1 MEPEYFVEAEG
12 KYNPFLLPVA
22 VVLDRR
28 KVDHRGLYGMFTVI
42 QGILLCGYLDRKLL
56 THTLEK
62 QK

>member
-1 MEPEYFVEAEG
+1 MEPDNYVEAEG

-22 VVLDRR
+22 VVLERPKVEHRR
-28 KVDHRGLYGMFTVI
+28 LYGMFSVI
-42 QGILLCGYLDRKLL
+42 QGILLCGDLDRRLL